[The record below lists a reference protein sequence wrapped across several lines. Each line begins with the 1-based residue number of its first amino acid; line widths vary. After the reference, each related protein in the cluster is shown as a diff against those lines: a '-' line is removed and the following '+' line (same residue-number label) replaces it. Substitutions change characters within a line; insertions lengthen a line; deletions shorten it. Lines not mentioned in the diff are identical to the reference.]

1 MESED
6 VKGQANWLHDA
17 KTAYTLSCWSRQG
30 CLINITCAHGN
41 KQAELAWLLLQPD
54 NASSHSNN
62 INLPVHCWLMRVQLN
77 GAAFLHWKIAWV
89 MEAQPMTENRA
100 YIVNNHIITCTISK
114 HNHACCF
121 ACFDSNDSIIFPLL
135 WKWQIPQPMRPR
147 FAISPSEVLHNEPC
161 YRWWEARQ
169 LELVRTTNNWNSR
182 TAFWTTSDFPCWLL

>member
-1 MESED
+1 MESKD
-6 VKGQANWLHDA
+6 ANKVQANWLHDA
-17 KTAYTLSCWSRQG
+17 KNAHTLSCWSRQG

-41 KQAELAWLLLQPD
+41 KQAELAWLLCLGWCSQTTMHPPTTAT
-54 NASSHSNN
+54 NL
-62 INLPVHCWLMRVQLN
+62 NLPVHCWLMCVQLN

-100 YIVNNHIITCTISK
+100 YIVNNHIIACTIPK

-121 ACFDSNDSIIFPLL
+121 ASFDSNDSIIFPLL

-169 LELVRTTNNWNSR
+169 LELVRIPQW
-182 TAFWTTSDFPCWLL
+182 